1 MKLLTIIGTRPEA
14 VKMAPV
20 LRALADRPHVTSLVC
35 ATGQHRQLFDEPFG
49 LAGLFPDFRLDL
61 MKAGQQPGELHG
73 RAMLALDP
81 LLAAVR
87 PDRVIVHGDTSSAMS
102 GALAAHERRI
112 PVSHV
117 EAGLRTHR
125 LDNPWPEE
133 GHRRTIDAV
142 ADQLFAPTPLA
153 ASNLAAEQARGE
165 IFVTGNSGIDALQ
178 TMLDVLGRDAALA
191 QRCSLE
197 LPGLPAGKPVVLVTL
212 HRRESIGA
220 PLAGICAGL
229 RALASLGAELVV
241 TLHPNPAVRRQLEEA
256 LGGVPGIRLIQPLSH
271 PAMVLMMQRA
281 DLIVTDSG
289 GVQEEAP
296 TLGKLVL
303 VAREV
308 TERPEGVDAGLA
320 RLVGSCPDRILAEAR
335 AALAC
340 PGRPPAPNPYGDGK
354 AADRIAAALVGERF
368 EPFLAEPGRQHAPL
382 RLVG

>member
-20 LRALADRPHVTSLVC
+20 LRALAQRPQVTSLVC

-49 LAGLFPDFRLDL
+49 LAGLVADFRLDL
-61 MKAGQQPGELHG
+61 MHAGQQPGELHG

-102 GALAAHERRI
+102 GALAAYERAI
-112 PVSHV
+112 PVAHV

-133 GHRRTIDAV
+133 GHRLTIDAV

-153 ASNLAAEQARGE
+153 ARNLAAERARGE

-178 TMLDVLGRDAALA
+178 AMLDALA
-191 QRCSLE
+191 RDPALAKRCGSE
-197 LPGLPAGKPVVLVTL
+197 LPELPAGKPVVLVTL

-220 PLAGICAGL
+220 PLAGICTGL
-229 RALASLGAELVV
+229 RALASCGAQLVV
-241 TLHPNPAVRRQLEEA
+241 TLHPNPAVRHQLEEA
-256 LGGVPGIRLIQPLSH
+256 LGGRHGIRLIQPLSH
-271 PAMVLMMQRA
+271 PAMVLMMRRA
-281 DLIVTDSG
+281 DLIITDSG

-296 TLGKLVL
+296 TLGKAVL

-308 TERPEGVDAGLA
+308 TERPEGVEAGLA
-320 RLVGSCPDRILAEAR
+320 RLVGCCPDRILAEAR

-340 PGRPPAPNPYGDGK
+340 PVLPPAPNPYGDGE
-354 AADRIAAALVGERF
+354 AAGRIAAALLGEPF
-368 EPFLAEPGRQHAPL
+368 EPFASEPVRQKAPL